1 MVCVPTAPEGVNN
14 PDAFTPVPLQVPPA
28 LFAVNVTALA
38 SEQIVVGA
46 VMIEGEAA

>member
-1 MVCVPTAPEGVNN
+1 MVCVPTVEGVKT
-14 PDAFTPVPLQVPPA
+14 PEALTPVPLHVPPA
-28 LFAVNVTALA
+28 LFTVKVIAVA